1 MTSNLEMESSNKS
14 SEVNKSVRPHLAAA
28 YFGYI
33 GRNNATQQSI
43 WQALITIYI
52 PELARFGGRRKI
64 TTPRSV
70 ESRLSLK
77 DN

>member
-1 MTSNLEMESSNKS
+1 MTSNLGMESSNKS

-33 GRNNATQQSI
+33 GRNNAAQQSI

-52 PELARFGGRRKI
+52 PGLRSSQDDVKLQRRAG
-64 TTPRSV
+64 

>member
-1 MTSNLEMESSNKS
+1 MTSNLKMEGSNKS

-52 PELARFGGRRKI
+52 PGL
-64 TTPRSV
+64 RSFADDV
-70 ESRLSLK
+70 KLQHRPGESRLSLK

>member
-14 SEVNKSVRPHLAAA
+14 SEVNKSVRPHLATA

-52 PELARFGGRRKI
+52 PGLRSSWTRCKI
-64 TTPRSV
+64 TTSGQRISAFIK
-70 ESRLSLK
+70 R
-77 DN
+77 

>member
-1 MTSNLEMESSNKS
+1 MTSNLKMESSNKS

-52 PELARFGGRRKI
+52 PGL
-64 TTPRSV
+64 RS
-70 ESRLSLK
+70 S
-77 DN
+77 